1 MRPYIVAG
9 NWKMN
14 LDARSGRT
22 LATDIRNG
30 LDRMPEGVR
39 VLLCPPF
46 PLLPPVA
53 DALAG
58 SDIALGA
65 QNLYPEDSG
74 AFTGEVSAGMLT
86 AAGCSHVILGHSE
99 RRKYFEETDAFIN
112 KKVRHALVHGLSP
125 IVCVGET
132 LEEREHDKARQV
144 VETQIRGVLQQIDAE
159 AMQSIILAY
168 EPVWAIGTGRTA
180 TPEQAQEMHGFI
192 RALLSAAYGDDVAQS
207 VVIQYGGSVNAANAA
222 ELFAKSDVDG
232 GLIGGAS
239 LKPADFLS
247 IVSAAADATKNI

>member
-30 LDRMPEGVR
+30 LEQMPEGVR
-39 VLLCPPF
+39 VLLCPPS

-53 DALAG
+53 EALAG

-65 QNLYPEDSG
+65 QNLYPEDNG
-74 AFTGEVSAGMLT
+74 AFTGEVSAPMLA

-112 KKVRHALVHGLSP
+112 KKVLHALAHDLIP

-132 LEEREHDKARQV
+132 LEQREHDKARQV

-192 RALLSAAYGDDVAQS
+192 RALLSSAYGDTVAQS

-239 LKPADFLS
+239 LKAADFLS
-247 IVSAAADATKNI
+247 IVTAATEATNMT